1 MLDSDNLIVYHI
13 FEKRQLYYRNEV
25 NVLKIDIGKLDLLI
39 AETGMS
45 LKEFAAY
52 SKINETTLCRI
63 RKGRQNPSIKTIGKL
78 VKALE
83 IETSEII

>member
-1 MLDSDNLIVYHI
+1 MS
-13 FEKRQLYYRNEV
+13 
-25 NVLKIDIGKLDLLI
+25 VLKIDTKKLDLLI
-39 AETGMS
+39 AKTGMS
-45 LKEFAAY
+45 LKEFAVH

-83 IETSEII
+83 IETNEII